1 VHNLVIVLHES
12 CSAPVPNGFPM
23 VDISKLKVTPR
34 TRIVRFGDREIISEG
49 LANGFWTDLNHRA
62 MTASWPAFFASALG
76 LFLSLNIVFALIYS
90 LGADPIANAAP
101 GNLLQLF
108 FFSVE
113 TLATVGYGDMHP
125 QTLYAH
131 AVATAEIFTG
141 MSLIAVMTGLVF
153 SRFSRPRARLV
164 FAKRPVIGQHDGKP
178 TLMLRLA
185 NARQNRISG
194 ATARLWLLTTER
206 TIEDRPYRRFR
217 ELKLIR
223 NENPTF
229 ALSWTIFHVIN
240 AHSPLSGATPQSLA
254 ASDAGLLLTVTGVD
268 EQLVQ
273 ELHSRNS
280 YTHADVAWGEHYADI
295 LSTDGNGRTRI
306 EYSRLDETEPDAKVG
321 E

>member
-1 VHNLVIVLHES
+1 
-12 CSAPVPNGFPM
+12 M
-23 VDISKLKVTPR
+23 VDISKLKGAPR
-34 TRIVRFGDREIISEG
+34 TRIVRFGGREFVSEG

-62 MTASWPAFFASALG
+62 MTASWTAFFASALG
-76 LFLSLNIVFALIYS
+76 VFLALNLVFAVIYA
-90 LGADPIANAAP
+90 LGADPIANATP
-101 GNLLQLF
+101 GSLPMLF

-125 QTLYAH
+125 QSVYGH
-131 AVATAEIFTG
+131 IVATAEIFTG

-194 ATARLWLLTTER
+194 ATARLWLLTTEK

-229 ALSWTIFHVIN
+229 ALSWTVFHVIDGQ
-240 AHSPLSGATPQSLA
+240 SPMLGATPQSLE

-280 YTHADVAWGEHYADI
+280 YSHADVAWGEHYADI
-295 LSTDGNGRTRI
+295 LSTGDDGRTRI
-306 EYSRLDETEPDAKVG
+306 DYGRLDDTEPDAKVDR
-321 E
+321 

>member
-1 VHNLVIVLHES
+1 MADLGKWTG
-12 CSAPVPNGFPM
+12 A
-23 VDISKLKVTPR
+23 PR
-34 TRIVRFGDREIISEG
+34 TRVVRFGDREFISEG

-62 MTASWPAFFASALG
+62 MTASWPVFFASALAVFLG
-76 LFLSLNIVFALIYS
+76 LNVVFAVIYAF
-90 LGADPIANAAP
+90 GVEPVANAAP
-101 GNLLQLF
+101 GSLADLF

-125 QTLYAH
+125 ATTYAH
-131 AVATAEIFTG
+131 VVATAEIFTG

-164 FAKRPVIGQHDGKP
+164 FAKRPVIGVHDGRQ

-194 ATARLWLLTTER
+194 ATARLWLLTTET
-206 TIEDRPYRRFR
+206 TIENRPYRRFR

-229 ALSWTIFHVIN
+229 ALSWTIFHVIDG
-240 AHSPLSGATPQSLA
+240 ASPMSGIDAAGLA
-254 ASDAGLLLTVTGVD
+254 ATDAGLLLTVTGVD

-273 ELHSRNS
+273 ELHARSS
-280 YTHADVAWGEHYADI
+280 YTHADIAWGEHFTDI
-295 LSTDGNGRTRI
+295 LSAGEDGRI
-306 EYSRLDETEPDAKVG
+306 RIDYSRLDETEPDGAG
-321 E
+321 PATGRG

>member
-1 VHNLVIVLHES
+1 
-12 CSAPVPNGFPM
+12 M
-23 VDISKLKVTPR
+23 VDIGKLTGATRP
-34 TRIVRFGDREIISEG
+34 RIVRLGGREFVSEG

-62 MTASWPAFFASALG
+62 MTASWPAFFASALAV
-76 LFLSLNIVFALIYS
+76 FLTLNVVFATIYA
-90 LGADPIANAAP
+90 LGTDPIANATP
-101 GNLLQLF
+101 GGLALLF

-131 AVATAEIFTG
+131 IVATAEIFTG

-153 SRFSRPRARLV
+153 SRFSRPRARFV

-185 NARQNRISG
+185 NARQNRIAG
-194 ATARLWLLTTER
+194 ATARLWLLTTDT
-206 TIEDRPYRRFR
+206 TIENRPYRRFR

-229 ALSWTIFHVIN
+229 ALSWTIFHVID
-240 AHSPLSGATPQSLA
+240 AQSPMAGMDATSLKA
-254 ASDAGLLLTVTGVD
+254 TDAGLLLTVSGLD

-273 ELHSRNS
+273 ELHARNA
-280 YTHADVAWGEHYADI
+280 YTHADIGWGEHYADI
-295 LSTDGNGRTRI
+295 LSADEDGRI
-306 EYSRLDETEPDAKVG
+306 RIDYGRLDESEPDERAG
-321 E
+321 P